1 MKIKVNFL
9 KGALLLL
16 LFAAS
21 SSFALAQRTIS
32 GLVTDG
38 STGETLI
45 GASVIVTGTT
55 KGTLTD
61 VDGKYSLDVPA
72 DAKSLTFSFT
82 GYASLTVPLGAANT
96 VNAALQGG
104 SELNA
109 VVISAGYQ
117 SIKAKE
123 VTSSIASIKAE
134 EFNKGYVNDPVQ
146 LLQGKV
152 AGLSIARPGGDPN
165 GNFTM
170 RLRGLSTI
178 GANTEPLVIVDGI
191 PGADLNTVD
200 PNDIES
206 IDVLKDGSAAAIYG
220 TRGSSGVL
228 LVTTK
233 KGTPGKTTVDYNGS
247 LTTESVAKSVSVMT
261 AAEYKAAGGTD
272 RGATTDWFSQVART
286 ANAQNHSLAF
296 GGGLSKNTTFRV
308 ALNYRA
314 GQGIALADGFNRLNG
329 RFQVTQTALDDKL
342 TLTASIAASSLQ
354 ASFGDPNAFRYAAV
368 FNPTAPV
375 YAQAT
380 DANYAKYGGFYQQEA
395 FDLFNPVAIVKQQV
409 REGNGKKMLASVR
422 AEYEIVPGLKYAM
435 VLARDIRSSIT
446 GQSFERTAYY
456 GGRSGQGFA
465 SRSTNESTN
474 DYLSSTLTYGTAM
487 GKTNLNFLAG
497 YDYQDF
503 NNQGFNASAS
513 GFITDS
519 YSYNNLDGASDWKN
533 GKGLANS
540 YQEGSKL
547 IAMFGSVR
555 MSHDDTYYASASVR
569 REGSTRFGTENKW
582 GLFPAV
588 SVGVNLKKFI
598 NFKGLDILKLRAGYG
613 VTGNIPGENYLALA
627 TVGNGPLF
635 FYNGA
640 FVPTYLINKN
650 ANSSL
655 KWETKAET
663 NIGLDFAAMNLDLT
677 GTLDVYT
684 RDTRD
689 LIYRTSVPVP
699 PNLTQ
704 YTWKNVGNLKNSGIE
719 LLLNYKAIK
728 GKDFNWTT
736 GINLATF
743 NTKIVSLLTDD
754 SGKAADFETANV
766 GAPGQ
771 NLTNQI
777 FVQAGAPVGQIHG
790 PVFTGIDANGNP
802 TYQDIN
808 GDGVGNISDRTVIGN
823 GLPKLSY
830 GWSNTVNFGGLSL
843 NFLLRGVT
851 GHNLV
856 NEYRV
861 FYENASPSE
870 ITSWNRVKTTYWD
883 PKLKRSDYSSRYV
896 EKADYLRLDNI
907 TLAYDLPIKNMGTLS
922 KARVYVSGNNLFTIT
937 NYTGVDPEVRYAD
950 PGSSDVGNAPGRLAN
965 PDPLAP
971 GIDRRSTYFST
982 RAFTLGVN
990 VSF

>member
-32 GLVTDG
+32 GLVTDQAN
-38 STGETLI
+38 GETLI
-45 GASVIVTGTT
+45 GASVVVTGTT

-61 VDGKYSLDVPA
+61 VDGKYSLDVPT

-82 GYASLTVPLGAANT
+82 GYSSLTIPLGAANT
-96 VNAALQGG
+96 VNAALAGG
-104 SELNA
+104 KELSA
-109 VVISAGYQ
+109 VVISSGYVP
-117 SIKAKE
+117 IRAKE

-152 AGLSIARPGGDPN
+152 AGLSISRPGGNPN
-165 GNFTM
+165 GGFTM

-233 KGTPGKTTVDYNGS
+233 KGTAGKTTVDYNGS
-247 LTTESVAKSVSVMT
+247 LTSESVAKSVSVMT

-272 RGATTDWFSQVART
+272 RGATTDWFSQVARN
-286 ANAQNHSLAF
+286 ANAQSHGLAF
-296 GGGLSKNTTFRV
+296 GGGLANGTYRV

-314 GQGIALADGFNRLNG
+314 GQGIALADGFDQLNG
-329 RFQVTQTALDDKL
+329 RFQITQKALNDKL
-342 TLTASIAASSLQ
+342 TLIATIAATSRNSTL
-354 ASFGDPNAFRYAAV
+354 GDPNAFRYAAV

-375 YAQAT
+375 YAPTT
-380 DANYAKYGGFYQQEA
+380 DANYAKYGGYFQQEA

-409 REGNGKKMLASVR
+409 REMVGKKILASAR

-435 VLARDIRSSIT
+435 TFARDIRNNIG

-465 SRSTNESTN
+465 GRFTNESTN
-474 DYLSSTLTYGTAM
+474 DYLSSTLTYAKEL

-503 NNQGFNASAS
+503 NNQGFSAAAS
-513 GFITDS
+513 GFITDD
-519 YSYNNLDGASDWKN
+519 YSYNNLAGASDWKN
-533 GKGLANS
+533 GKGIANS
-540 YQEGSKL
+540 YQDESKL

-555 MSHDDTYYASASVR
+555 VSHDDTYFASASVR
-569 REGSTRFGTENKW
+569 REGSTRFGADNKW
-582 GLFPAV
+582 GLFPAI
-588 SVGVNLKKFI
+588 SAGVNLNKFFQI
-598 NFKGLDILKLRAGYG
+598 KGVDALKLRAGYG
-613 VTGNIPGENYLALA
+613 VTGNIPGESYLALA

-640 FVPTYLINKN
+640 FVPTYLVDKN
-650 ANSSL
+650 ANPGL
-655 KWETKAET
+655 KWEKKAEA
-663 NIGLDFAAMNLDLT
+663 NIGLDFSALNYDLT
-677 GTLDVYT
+677 GTIDVYT
-684 RDTRD
+684 RNTTD

-704 YTWKNVGNLKNSGIE
+704 YTWKNVGNLQNSGIE
-719 LLLNYKAIK
+719 VLLNYKAIK
-728 GKDFNWTT
+728 GKEFNWTT
-736 GINLATF
+736 GVNLATF

-777 FVQAGAPVGQIHG
+777 FVQAGAPVGQIQG
-790 PVFTGIDANGNP
+790 PVFTGIDAAGNP

-808 GDGVGNISDRTVIGN
+808 GDGKGDIADRTIIGN
-823 GLPKLSY
+823 GLPKLSF
-830 GWSNTVNFGGLSL
+830 GWTNTVSFGALSL

-870 ITSWNRVKTTYWD
+870 ITSWNRVKTKYWD

-896 EKADYLRLDNI
+896 EKGDFLRLDNI
-907 TLAYDLPIKNMGTLS
+907 TLAYDLPVANLGTLS
-922 KARVYVSGNNLFTIT
+922 KARVFVTANNLFTLT

-950 PGSSDVGNAPGRLAN
+950 PGSSDVGNEPTRILN